1 MFPGMLTLVF
11 AAVGAFVAGIV
22 LATYFE
28 RTRSNAE
35 RASLEKSSK
44 TLLDQLAGTRVHL
57 DQARTESTT
66 QQATIARLEERHAAT
81 ERVVEQL
88 RADLPE
94 TFKSL
99 ASQVL
104 EEKSTRFAEQ
114 SQAGLGQVLAPLK
127 ARLEDFQN
135 KIEAARI
142 EQVKG
147 GVHLSGQ
154 IDKLFESNTRFAEQA
169 NNLASALR
177 GSSKAQG
184 AWGELI
190 LERVLQAAGLRSG
203 HEYHAQENYAGEN
216 GKRAQ
221 PDVVIHL
228 PGDRHLVID
237 SKVSLVHYEAHSIA
251 ETDAARAVAA
261 ESHSSSV
268 RAHIRGLAEKNYQT
282 LYGLNSLDFV
292 IMFLPIEP
300 AFMLAISRDD
310 KLWEQAWQRN
320 VLLVSPSTL
329 LFVLRTVASLWRQ
342 EQQKQNV
349 EEIARKGAD
358 LYNKLASFVADFSE
372 VGNRLDNAQRSY
384 ADAMSK
390 LHTGKGNVIR
400 QAEMLKALGVKP
412 TKQLPQGLIELAQQ
426 ETLEL
431 ETELTEAGSRRLDR
445 VVQGKP
451 LRAPRRRERRLD
463 EGEGGAGSPVFP

>member
-1 MFPGMLTLVF
+1 MAIFPGMLTLVF
-11 AAVGAFVAGIV
+11 AAVGAFIAGIV

-28 RTRSNAE
+28 RSRSNAE

-44 TLLDQLAGTRVHL
+44 TLLDQLAETRAHL
-57 DQARTESTT
+57 DQARTDSAT
-66 QQATIARLEERHAAT
+66 QKATIARLEERHAAT
-81 ERVVEQL
+81 ERRVEQM
-88 RADLPE
+88 RVDLPE
-94 TFKSL
+94 TFRSL

-104 EEKSTRFAEQ
+104 EEKSSRFAEQ
-114 SQAGLGQVLAPLK
+114 NQAGLGQVLEPLK
-127 ARLEDFQN
+127 ARLQEFQN
-135 KIEAARI
+135 RVEAARI
-142 EQVKG
+142 EQAKG
-147 GVHLSGQ
+147 GVHLSAQ

-190 LERVLQAAGLRSG
+190 LERILEAAGLRPG
-203 HEYHAQENYAGEN
+203 HEYDAQENYAGEN
-216 GKRAQ
+216 GRRAQ

-228 PGDRHLVID
+228 PGERHVIID
-237 SKVSLVHYEAHSIA
+237 SKVSLVHYETHSTA
-251 ETDAARAVAA
+251 ESDAARSLAA
-261 ESHSSSV
+261 DSHSASV
-268 RAHIRGLAEKNYQT
+268 RAHIRGLAEKNYQA

-358 LYNKLASFVADFSE
+358 LYNKLASFVADFTE
-372 VGNRLDNAQRSY
+372 VGSRLEAAQRSY

-390 LHTGKGNVIR
+390 LHSGKGNVIR
-400 QAEMLKALGVKP
+400 QAEMLKALGIKP
-412 TKQLPQGLIELAQQ
+412 TKQIPQGLVELAQQ
-426 ETLEL
+426 ESLEL
-431 ETELTEAGSRRLDR
+431 AEPEELVDS
-445 VVQGKP
+445 
-451 LRAPRRRERRLD
+451 
-463 EGEGGAGSPVFP
+463 